1 MIEHKKAPTG
11 WIYSATDKNDYEVGL
26 DQSEKHSGTRCGYL
40 KSVVEEPKPF
50 GNLSSYFAPEEYLD
64 KRLRMS
70 AWVKTELVNSK
81 AQLWLRVDGDW
92 KSASSKPGCFDNMD
106 DRPIVG
112 STAWRKYDL
121 VVDIPKTSTGV
132 AFGLMLLGKG
142 QAWLD
147 DVSFEEVSEDVPL
160 TGKYAS
166 THRTTSRPKN
176 LSFED
181 D

>member
-1 MIEHKKAPTG
+1 LAEHKKAPTG
-11 WIYSATDKNDYEVGL
+11 WIYHATNKDDFEVGL
-26 DQSEKHSGTRCGYL
+26 DLSEKHSGTRSGYL
-40 KSVVEEPKPF
+40 KSVVENPKPF
-50 GNLSSYFAPEEYLD
+50 GNLMSYFAPEEYLD

-70 AWVKTELVNSK
+70 AWVKTELVSGT

-92 KSASSKPGCFDNMD
+92 KSAATQRGCFDNMD

-112 STAWRKYDL
+112 STAWRKYEL

-142 QAWLD
+142 QTWLD
-147 DVSFEEVSEDVPL
+147 DVSFEQVSEDVPL

-166 THRTTSRPKN
+166 GFRKTARPEN